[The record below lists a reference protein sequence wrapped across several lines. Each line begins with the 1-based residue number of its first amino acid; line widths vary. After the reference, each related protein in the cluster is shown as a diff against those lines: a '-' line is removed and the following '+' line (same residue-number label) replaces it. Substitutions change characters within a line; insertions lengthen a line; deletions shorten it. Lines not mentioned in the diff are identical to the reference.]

1 MLPNK
6 LKGAELE
13 WFLSIY
19 KTVLHAYI
27 SSSKDKSNI
36 DINDAIDN
44 ATCIAMIS
52 VDNMFDDN
60 GNIKHTDDII
70 ESVRDKRVDRPVEYP
85 NIKKNN
91 N

>member
-6 LKGAELE
+6 LNGAELE

-36 DINDAIDN
+36 DINDAIEN
-44 ATCIAMIS
+44 ATRIAMIS
-52 VDNMFDDN
+52 VDNMFYYN
-60 GNIKHTDDII
+60 GNIKYTDDIRK
-70 ESVRDKRVDRPVEYP
+70 SVRDKRVDRPVEYP
-85 NIKKNN
+85 NIRE
-91 N
+91 